1 MPRRHVV
8 FGEVVEGYE
17 VVEAIEANPVGRADK
32 PVKPVTIKEA
42 GEL

>member
-1 MPRRHVV
+1 MLLA
-8 FGEVVEGYE
+8 FSCGEVVEGYE
-17 VVEAIEANPVGRADK
+17 VVEAIESNPVDRGDK